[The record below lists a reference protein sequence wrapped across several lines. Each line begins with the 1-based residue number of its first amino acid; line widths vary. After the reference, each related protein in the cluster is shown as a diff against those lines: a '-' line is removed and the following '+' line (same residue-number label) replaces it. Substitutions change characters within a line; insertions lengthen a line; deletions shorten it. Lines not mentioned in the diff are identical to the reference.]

1 MITYR
6 CLQNRLRVSPD
17 AIKLVKHI
25 GHSSKNVYN
34 TGVFAYKK
42 YMELQ
47 DVQVNYYCD
56 HLDEYLTLFS
66 PSDRLV
72 VGRKLCFRG
81 EFEKMKRLVRSSH
94 VGETDLRSMLNDPN
108 TFQENPTVEGSV
120 LMGFDETYNFI
131 NRHEAELVVLAKTNT
146 HLIEFI
152 KDIKPVILHKFENLK
167 TTIPIS
173 NDANGVHL
181 KRNIVMMKTPDSSIL
196 ENYVASKCSS
206 YRQMA
211 SQSAQQTIKRVI
223 QSFASYFAL
232 KESEN
237 MVGER
242 VSLPK
247 YLDKKGYYNI
257 IFQNMTFEVPERLGD
272 QIRLSIGKTLKKEYK
287 SNVSLKK
294 SNIVDGFIY
303 IDCPPRLFGKT
314 INEIELIPRHHGRWF
329 EVKYSYEHSNM
340 LSMFASETT
349 TNPLLVAL
357 NPAEKKK
364 LKAEEKKRVKKELA
378 RLKKLAEKTKYD
390 AHEYASIDLG
400 VVNLATVY
408 IPTKD
413 IRPLIISGRELIVV
427 NNNTRSVLSKLSK
440 KYKKYTDK
448 HYTALRLRENRI
460 DNLIH
465 SASRTVI
472 DHLKM
477 AGVKKLVIGYNTNW
491 KQGIILGNK
500 NNDMFCKIPFRNFI
514 NQLFYKGLDAGID
527 VVESNESY
535 TSKCDALNNEH
546 IGFHESYSGKREKR
560 GLFRS
565 AVGAAINAD
574 VNGAINILRKYVAT
588 VGQNIVEKVVATI
601 AETHQLLKS
610 PLKFKII
617 NKTDI
622 NAIDTMAYVAR
633 CAVRGGRDYP
643 NRVRV
648 FS

>member
-17 AIKLVKHI
+17 AMKLVKHI

-34 TGVFAYKK
+34 TGVFGYKK
-42 YMELQ
+42 FMELHDLQ
-47 DVQVNYYCD
+47 LDYYCN
-56 HLDEYLTLFS
+56 HLDEYLHLFS
-66 PSDRLV
+66 PNDRII
-72 VGRKLCFRG
+72 VGRKLCLRG
-81 EFEKMKRLVRSSH
+81 EFDKMKRLVRSSH
-94 VGETDLRSMLNDPN
+94 IGETDLRNMLNDPH
-108 TFQENPTVEGSV
+108 TLQENPVVEGST
-120 LMGFDETYNFI
+120 LMGFDETYKFI
-131 NRHEAELVVLAKTNT
+131 NRHESELNALAKTNT

-152 KDIKPVILHKFENLK
+152 KDIKPIILNKFENLK
-167 TTIPIS
+167 NITPIIS
-173 NDANGVHL
+173 DDAAGVHM
-181 KRNIVMMKTPDSSIL
+181 KMNIVMMKTPDSTIL

-211 SQSAQQTIKRVI
+211 SQSAQQTIKRVM
-223 QSFASYFAL
+223 QSFSSYFAL
-232 KESEN
+232 RESEN

-242 VSLPK
+242 VSLPQ

-257 IFQNMTFEVPERLGD
+257 IFQNKTFTVPEKLGES
-272 QIRLSIGKTLKKEYK
+272 IRLSIGKLLKNEYK
-287 SNVSLKK
+287 ATTHAKK
-294 SNIVDGFIY
+294 TNIADGYIY
-303 IDCPPRLFGKT
+303 IDYPPRLFEKK

-329 EVKYSYEHSNM
+329 EVKFSYEHANM
-340 LSMFASETT
+340 LTT
-349 TNPLLVAL
+349 FVSVTNTLTVEL
-357 NPAEKKK
+357 NPTEKKK
-364 LKAEEKKRVKKELA
+364 RIAEEKKRVKQELA
-378 RLKKLAEKTKYD
+378 RLKKLAEKTKYE

-408 IPTKD
+408 IPTKH

-448 HYTALRLRENRI
+448 HYKALRWRENRI
-460 DNLIH
+460 DNLLH
-465 SASRTVI
+465 TASRI
-472 DHLKM
+472 IIEHLKR

-491 KQGIILGNK
+491 KQGINLGRK
-500 NNDMFCKIPFRNFI
+500 TNDTFYKIPFRNFI

-527 VVESNESY
+527 VVESNESF

-546 IGFHESYSGKREKR
+546 IGFHEVYSGKREKR

-565 AVGAAINAD
+565 AVGAVINAD
-574 VNGAINILRKYVAT
+574 VNGAINILRKYTLTIGQTIVQKVMDT
-588 VGQNIVEKVVATI
+588 V

-622 NAIDTMAYVAR
+622 NTIDTMAYIAR
-633 CAVRGGRDYP
+633 CVVKGGRDYP

>member
-1 MITYR
+1 M
-6 CLQNRLRVSPD
+6 
-17 AIKLVKHI
+17 KLVKRI
-25 GHSSKNVYN
+25 GHGSKNIYN

-42 YMELQ
+42 FMELQ
-47 DVQVNYYCD
+47 GIQLDYYCD
-56 HLDEYLTLFS
+56 HLDEYLSSFS
-66 PSDRLV
+66 PNDRLL

-81 EFEKMKRLVRSSH
+81 ELEKMKRLVRSSH
-94 VGETDLRSMLNDPN
+94 VGETDLKSMLNDPH
-108 TFQENPTVEGSV
+108 TFQENPNLEGSL
-120 LMGFDETYNFI
+120 LMSFDETYKFI
-131 NRHEAELVVLAKTNT
+131 NNRESELIVLAKTNT

-152 KDIKPVILHKFENLK
+152 KDIKSVILHKSENLK
-167 TTIPIS
+167 
-173 NDANGVHL
+173 DAINTDVVDIHT
-181 KRNIVMMKTPDSSIL
+181 KRNIVMMKTPDSTIL
-196 ENYVASKCSS
+196 ENYVANKCSS

-211 SQSAQQTIKRVI
+211 AQSSQQTIKRVMM
-223 QSFASYFAL
+223 SFSSYFAL

-237 MVGER
+237 MVGKR

-247 YLDKKGYYNI
+247 YLEKNEYYSI
-257 IFQNMTFEVPERLGD
+257 IFQNTTFELPKEKGGR
-272 QIRLSIGKTLKKEYK
+272 IRLAIGKTLKKEYK
-287 SNVSLKK
+287 SIVTQKK

-303 IDCPPRLFGKT
+303 IDCPPQLFGKT
-314 INEIELIPRHHGRWF
+314 IKEIEFVPRHHGRWF
-329 EVKYSYEHSNM
+329 EVKYSYE
-340 LSMFASETT
+340 FASALFLSVSITPN
-349 TNPLLVAL
+349 NPLIVAL

-427 NNNTRSVLSKLSK
+427 NNNTRSVLSKLST

-448 HYTALRLRENRI
+448 HYKALRLRENRI
-460 DNLIH
+460 DNLLH
-465 SASRTVI
+465 TASRIVI

-491 KQGIILGNK
+491 KQGINLGNK
-500 NNDMFCKIPFRNFI
+500 NNDMFYKIPFRNFI

-565 AVGAAINAD
+565 AVGAVINAD

-588 VGQNIVEKVVATI
+588 VGQNMVQKVVDTV
-601 AETHQLLKS
+601 AETYQLLKS

-617 NKTDI
+617 NRAARGETDI
-622 NAIDTMAYVAR
+622 NTIDTMAYVAR
-633 CAVRGGRDYP
+633 CVVRGGRDYP